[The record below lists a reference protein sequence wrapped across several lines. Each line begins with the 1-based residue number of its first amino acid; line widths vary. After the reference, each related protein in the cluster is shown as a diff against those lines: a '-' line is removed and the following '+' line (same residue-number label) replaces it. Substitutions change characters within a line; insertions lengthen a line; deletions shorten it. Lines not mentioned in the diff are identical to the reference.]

1 MALPVIG
8 LKYDGKIN
16 IATAA
21 SRLSLKWTNS
31 ELMWSEFLARL
42 SVPLKTQETMSEYQG
57 MSKAKQSNIKDV
69 GGFVG
74 GSLKDGRRKSESVEM
89 RSLITLDLDEIPA
102 GIDIWPTVQF
112 IDCAAAIYSTHSSRP
127 GAERLRVVIPMQ
139 RQVTPDE
146 YSAISRR
153 IASYIGI
160 DYCDDTTYEPSR
172 LMYWASCPFD
182 AEYIFKYEDAPFLD
196 PDEILATY
204 TDWTNVTEWPVSSRR
219 DQIARTGAKKQG
231 DPLSKHGV
239 IGAFCRVYDI
249 PSAIETFLPGVYVPG
264 PDPNRWTY
272 AEGSSVGGLVLYE
285 DAKFAFSHHG
295 TDPISGMLVNAFDM
309 VRIHKFRDLDI
320 DENETAVPTK
330 LPSYKAMIELAVS
343 DEEVAYQLAMDKV
356 EGAFDDVPEE
366 DTKWLKKLEVTSK
379 GAIANTSKNVNLIL
393 ANDIRLSGAF
403 YYDAFKERP
412 IVCDDLPWVKL
423 SDRTSAVWTDTDDAG
438 LRCFLESEYKIESA
452 SKIRDAVDMAMLE
465 KIRHPVREYLESLE
479 WDGEERLETLFIKYL
494 GAEDSIYTRA
504 VTRAALIGAVARIM
518 SPGCKHD
525 HMLVLVGP
533 QGCRK
538 STTLAKLGKE
548 WFSDSLFTMA
558 GKDAYEQLQ
567 GYWIIELGEMAA
579 ARKSEVEQIK
589 SFISKQSDNYRAAY
603 ARRTQEHP
611 RQCAFFGSTNDDE
624 FLRDA
629 TGARRFWPVVVDNT
643 GRIMAEQLTGDVIDQ
658 IWAEAVTAYKAGEHW
673 YLSEEA
679 EAEARDIQAEHTEE
693 SVKAGMIRSFVE
705 KKVPADWDNRTL
717 EERRFYWDGELGE
730 ADEDA
735 LVERDKICAAEIWC
749 ELFQGDIKQ
758 LTNAQSREINNIL
771 SKLPE
776 WEKCDRKAF
785 GAGYGRQR
793 CYIKKLSQ
801 SVEKFVTAE
810 KSL

>member
-1 MALPVIG
+1 MAIPTIE

-31 ELMWSEFLARL
+31 DLMWSEFLARL
-42 SVPLKTQETMSEYQG
+42 SVPLKTQETMSEYQN

-74 GSLKDGRRKSESVEM
+74 GSLKDGRRKSESVEL
-89 RSLITLDLDEIPA
+89 RSLITLDLDEIP
-102 GIDIWPTVQF
+102 GGTNIWPTVQF

-127 GAERLRVVIPMQ
+127 SAERLRIVIPMS

-146 YSAISRR
+146 YGAISRR

-182 AEYIFKYEDAPFLD
+182 AEYVFKYQDSPFLD

-204 TDWTNVTEWPVSSRR
+204 KDWTDVTEWPVSSRR

-239 IGAFCRVYDI
+239 IGAFCKVYDI
-249 PSAIETFLPGVYVPG
+249 PSAIETFLPGTYVPG

-272 AEGSSVGGLVLYE
+272 AEGSTVGGLVLYE

-309 VRIHKFRDLDI
+309 VRVHKFRDLDI
-320 DENETAVPTK
+320 DEDENTVPTK

-343 DEEVAYQLAMDKV
+343 DEEVAYQLALDKV

-366 DTKWLKKLEVTSK
+366 DTKWMKKLEVTSK

-393 ANDIRLSGAF
+393 ANDIRLAGAF

-412 IVCDDLPWVKL
+412 IVCDDLPWVSL
-423 SDRTSAVWTDTDDAG
+423 ADRTSAVWTDTDDAG

-452 SKIRDAVDMAMLE
+452 SKIRDAVDMAMLD

-643 GRIMAEQLTGDVIDQ
+643 GRKMADKLTDDVVDQ
-658 IWAEAVTAYKAGEHW
+658 IWAEALQAYKSGEHW

-717 EERRFYWDGELGE
+717 EERRFYWNEDTGE
-730 ADEDA
+730 ADEES

-771 SKLPE
+771 AKLPE

-793 CYIKKLSQ
+793 CYVKKNCHKVS
-801 SVEKFVTAE
+801 E
-810 KSL
+810 SL

>member
-1 MALPVIG
+1 MALPVIK
-8 LKYDGKIN
+8 LRYDGKIN
-16 IATAA
+16 IATAG

-31 ELMWSEFLARL
+31 EITWAEFLARL
-42 SVPLKTQETMSEYQG
+42 SVPLRTQETMADYQG

-74 GSLKDGRRKSESVEM
+74 GTLRDGRRKSDAVES
-89 RSLITLDLDEIPA
+89 RSLITLDLDDIP
-102 GIDIWPTVQF
+102 GGTDIWPTVQF
-112 IDCAAAIYSTHSSRP
+112 IDCAAAIYSTHSSKP
-127 GAERLRVVIPMQ
+127 GAERLRIVMPLAREVS
-139 RQVTPDE
+139 PDE

-153 IASYIGI
+153 IASYVGI

-204 TDWTNVTEWPVSSRR
+204 KDWTDVTEWPVSSRR
-219 DQIARTGAKKQG
+219 DQVARTSAKRQG
-231 DPLSKHGV
+231 DPLGKRGV
-239 IGAFCRVYDI
+239 IGAFCKVYDI
-249 PSAIETFLPGVYVPG
+249 PRAIETFLPDVYTPG

-272 AEGSSVGGLVLYE
+272 AEGSTVGGLVLYE

-295 TDPISGMLVNAFDM
+295 TDPISGMLVNSFDL
-309 VRIHKFRDLDI
+309 VRVHKFRDLDI
-320 DENETAVPTK
+320 DETEGTVNTK
-330 LPSYKAMIELAVS
+330 LPSYKAMIDLAVS

-366 DTKWLKKLEVTSK
+366 DTLWLKKLEVTNK
-379 GAIANTSKNVNLIL
+379 GAIANTSKNVGLIL
-393 ANDIRLSGAF
+393 ANDIRLNGAF

-412 IVCDDLPWVKL
+412 IVCDDLPWVKMT
-423 SDRTSAVWTDTDDAG
+423 DRTGTVWTDTDDAG

-452 SKIRDAVDMAMLE
+452 AKIRDAVDMAMLDH
-465 KIRHPVREYLESLE
+465 IRHPVREYLESLE
-479 WDGEERLETLFIKYL
+479 WDGEERLETLFITYL
-494 GAEDSIYTRA
+494 GAEDNVYTRS

-538 STTLAKLGKE
+538 STTLAKLGRE
-548 WFSDSLFTMA
+548 WFSDSLFTMQ

-603 ARRTQEHP
+603 ARRTQDHP

-643 GRIMAEQLTGDVIDQ
+643 GRKMAEYLTSKVIDQ
-658 IWAEAVTAYKAGEHW
+658 IWAEALIAYKSGENW

-679 EAEARDIQAEHTEE
+679 EQAAREIQASHTEE
-693 SVKAGMIRSFVE
+693 SVKAGMIRGFVE
-705 KKVPADWDNRTL
+705 KKIPLDWDNRSL
-717 EERRFYWDGELGE
+717 EERRYYWAGEFGE
-730 ADEDA
+730 ADDEDK
-735 LVERDKICAAEIWC
+735 LVDRDKVCAAEVWC
-749 ELFQGDIKQ
+749 ELFNGDIKQ

-771 SKLPE
+771 SKMPGWVKHE
-776 WEKCDRKAF
+776 RRTF

-793 CYIKKLSQ
+793 CYVKSQ
-801 SVEKFVTAE
+801 K
-810 KSL
+810 

>member
-1 MALPVIG
+1 MALPVIK
-8 LKYDGKIN
+8 LRYDGKIN
-16 IATAA
+16 IATAT

-31 ELMWSEFLARL
+31 ELTWSEFLARL
-42 SVPLKTQETMSEYQG
+42 SVPLRTQESMADYQS

-74 GSLKDGRRKSESVEM
+74 GTLKDGRRKSDSVES
-89 RSLITLDLDEIPA
+89 RSLITLDLDDIP
-102 GIDIWPTVQF
+102 GGTDIWPVVEM
-112 IDCAAAIYSTHSSRP
+112 IDCAAAIYSTHSSKP
-127 GAERLRVVIPMQ
+127 GAERLRVVMPLT
-139 RQVTPDE
+139 RQITPDE

-182 AEYIFKYEDAPFLD
+182 AEYIFKYEDGPFLD

-204 TDWTNVTEWPVSSRR
+204 KDWTDVAEWPVSSRR
-219 DQIARTGAKKQG
+219 DQVARTSAKKQG
-231 DPLSKHGV
+231 DPLGKRGV
-239 IGAFCRVYDI
+239 IGAFCKVYDI
-249 PSAIETFLPGVYVPG
+249 PRAIETFIPDVYTPG

-272 AEGSSVGGLVLYE
+272 AEGSTVGGLVLYE

-295 TDPISGMLVNAFDM
+295 TDPISGMLVNSFDL
-309 VRIHKFRDLDI
+309 VRVHKFRDLDI
-320 DENETAVPTK
+320 DETEGTVNTK
-330 LPSYKAMIELAVS
+330 LPSYKAMIELATS

-379 GAIANTSKNVNLIL
+379 GAIANTIKNVNLIL
-393 ANDIRLSGAF
+393 ANDMRLTEAF

-412 IVCDDLPWVKL
+412 IVCGDLPWVKL
-423 SDRTSAVWTDTDDAG
+423 TDRTSTIWNDTDDAG
-438 LRCFLESEYKIESA
+438 LRCFLESEYKIESV

-465 KIRHPVREYLESLE
+465 NIRHPVREYLESLI
-479 WDGEERLETLFIKYL
+479 WDGEERLNTLFIKYL
-494 GAEDSIYTRA
+494 GAQDSVYTKA
-504 VTRAALIGAVARIM
+504 VTRAALVGAVARIM

-589 SFISKQSDNYRAAY
+589 SFISKQSDNFRAAY
-603 ARRTQEHP
+603 ARRTQDHP

-643 GRIMAEQLTGDVIDQ
+643 GRKMSEQLTDEVIDQ
-658 IWAEAVTAYKAGEHW
+658 IWAEAVQAYKSGERW

-679 EAEARDIQAEHTEE
+679 EREARDIQASHTEE
-693 SVKAGMIRSFVE
+693 SAKAGMIRSFVE
-705 KKVPADWDNRTL
+705 RKIPLDWDNRSL
-717 EERRFYWDGELGE
+717 EERRYFWAGEFGE
-730 ADEDA
+730 ADEDK
-735 LVERDKICAAEIWC
+735 LVERDKVCAVEIWC
-749 ELFQGDIKQ
+749 ELFEGDIKQ
-758 LTNAQSREINNIL
+758 LNNTQSREINTIL
-771 SKLPE
+771 SKMPG
-776 WEKCDRKAF
+776 WTKCDRRTF

-793 CYIKKLSQ
+793 CYVRSQ
-801 SVEKFVTAE
+801 I
-810 KSL
+810 

>member
-1 MALPVIG
+1 MALPVIK
-8 LKYDGKIN
+8 LRYDGKIN
-16 IATAA
+16 IATAT
-21 SRLSLKWTNS
+21 SRLSLKWTNAG
-31 ELMWSEFLARL
+31 LTWAEFLARL
-42 SVPLKTQETMSEYQG
+42 SVPLRTQESMSDYQG

-74 GSLKDGRRKSESVEM
+74 GTLKDGRRKSDSVES
-89 RSLITLDLDEIPA
+89 RSLITLDLDDIP
-102 GIDIWPTVQF
+102 GGTDIWPVVEM
-112 IDCAAAIYSTHSSRP
+112 IDCAAAIYSTHSSKP
-127 GAERLRVVIPMQ
+127 GAERLRVVMPLA
-139 RQVTPDE
+139 REVSADE

-182 AEYIFKYEDAPFLD
+182 AEYIFKYEDAPFLE

-204 TDWTNVTEWPVSSRR
+204 KDWTDVTEWPVSSRK
-219 DQIARTGAKKQG
+219 DQIAKTNAKKQG
-231 DPLSKHGV
+231 DPLEKRGV
-239 IGAFCRVYDI
+239 IGAFCKVYDI
-249 PSAIETFLPGVYVPG
+249 PGAIETFIPDVYVPG

-295 TDPISGMLVNAFDM
+295 TDPISGMLVNSFDL
-309 VRIHKFRDLDI
+309 VRVHKFRDLDI
-320 DENETAVPTK
+320 DEHEGTVSTK
-330 LPSYKAMIELAVS
+330 LPSYKAMIELAIS

-379 GAIANTSKNVNLIL
+379 GAIANTIKNVNLIL
-393 ANDIRLSGAF
+393 ANDIRLVGAF

-412 IVCDDLPWVKL
+412 IVADDLPWVKL
-423 SDRTSAVWTDTDDAG
+423 SDRTSSVWNDTDDAG
-438 LRCFLESEYKIESA
+438 LRCFLESEYKIDSI

-465 KIRHPVREYLESLE
+465 HIRHPVREYLESLV
-479 WDGEERLETLFIKYL
+479 WDGKERLETLFITYL
-494 GAEDSIYTRA
+494 GAEDSLYTRA

-538 STTLAKLGKE
+538 STTLAKLGRE
-548 WFSDSLFTMA
+548 WFSDSLFTMQ

-603 ARRTQEHP
+603 ARRTQDHP

-643 GRIMAEQLTGDVIDQ
+643 GRKMADQLTGEVVDQ
-658 IWAEAVTAYKAGEHW
+658 IWAEALIAYKSGENW

-679 EAEARDIQAEHTEE
+679 EQAAREIQASHTEE

-705 KKVPADWDNRTL
+705 RKIPLDWDNRSL
-717 EERRFYWDGELGE
+717 EERRYYWAGEFGE
-730 ADEDA
+730 ADDDDK
-735 LVERDKICAAEIWC
+735 LMERDKICTAEVWC
-749 ELFQGDIKQ
+749 ELFNGDIKQ
-758 LTNAQSREINNIL
+758 LTNAQSREINSIL
-771 SKLPE
+771 AKMPGWVKHE
-776 WEKCDRKAF
+776 RRTF

-793 CYIKKLSQ
+793 CYVKSQ
-801 SVEKFVTAE
+801 K
-810 KSL
+810 